1 MDWHQLKYFQ
11 KLADIQNFT
20 KAADELVLSQS
31 ALSRSILKLENE
43 IGIPLFERKSRGVVL
58 NQYGKIFLEHINRA
72 LWEIDEAKKEINN
85 IVDPFHGSIQL
96 AFIQPLGSNFIPD
109 LISGFQK
116 QKPGIRLLLTQ
127 DTSNKILDMIESA
140 EIDVGFCA
148 PKEII
153 KNLSSFTI
161 MKQELFLI
169 VNKDHRLADKMQVDL
184 CEVAND
190 PFILYK
196 TETSLHD
203 VTEKL
208 CHDAGFHPKKSFEA
222 FDERTVAGLV
232 GANLGVALSPFIPGL
247 DMQKVSLI
255 HVRKPHCL
263 IEIQMVYPT
272 NGYVSPALKHFKS
285 YVENTMC

>member
-1 MDWHQLKYFQ
+1 MDWHQIKYFQ
-11 KLADIQNFT
+11 KLANIQNFT

-72 LWEIDEAKKEINN
+72 MWEIDEAKKEINN

-109 LISGFQK
+109 LISDFQK
-116 QKPGIRLLLTQ
+116 EEPGIRFHLTQ
-127 DTSNKILDMIESA
+127 DNSNKILDLIESS

-148 PKEII
+148 PQNLI
-153 KNLSSFTI
+153 KNLSSFSI

-169 VNKDHRLADKMQVDL
+169 VNKNHRLADKRQVDL

-203 VTEKL
+203 VIEKL

-232 GANLGVALSPFIPGL
+232 GANLGGALSLFIPGL

-255 HVRKPHCL
+255 HVRKPQCL

-272 NGYVSPALKHFKS
+272 NGYMSPALKHFKS
-285 YVENTMC
+285 YVENTMH